1 MEMSRRSLL
10 EGCALVAAAALVP
23 AGAATARSLGVL
35 RRGEPLPDL
44 DDLGVIDTTAGGTA
58 RIAIV
63 NAGHRFSLALP
74 KTPTLAYRIPGGAQN
89 YLGPVILARRGQDFT
104 LQVEN
109 SLGRHPLAG
118 AIDRGLIRDMIE
130 DGVLPPDTN
139 DAVRTRTALHLH
151 GGNTAP
157 GMDGGP
163 LDTFLPGDTFRYTY
177 ANDQEAAGL
186 WYHDH
191 ALSITRLNVYAG
203 LASGYLLRDEND
215 PGDGSRLPAPPYEV
229 PLILQDKMFNPDGT
243 LGYPPNPDLD
253 RPWAPEFFGD
263 VATVNG
269 KTQPDLQVRRGMY
282 RFRVYNGS
290 NSRFYNLKLKTT
302 DRDTLRFWQIGTD
315 GGLLNAPVAMTKLLL
330 GPGERADLLV
340 DFAELPAGACVL
352 LTNNARTPF
361 PSGPRSVAGGGVPL
375 PLLMTFSVTRRTGLP
390 ARLPKALRRRAIP
403 RLETAKVAAT
413 RNLTLVEVQDA
424 DGIPQTA
431 LINNREFSS
440 DEYLKAISR
449 NGTVE
454 QWNIINT
461 TGDAHPIHLHYVQFQ
476 ILNRQRFDVD
486 DYTAAAYPTPVVPGT
501 GPYPPPSPERFTLGR
516 PHSPAANERGWKDT
530 AVAMPGQ
537 ITRLLV
543 PFGTGAVAGR
553 PFATGR
559 SFTGTYAAHCHIL
572 EHEDNDMMQR
582 YLVAD

>member
-1 MEMSRRSLL
+1 MDISRRRLL
-10 EGCALVAAAALVP
+10 EGSALVAAAALVRG
-23 AGAATARSLGVL
+23 GAATATPLGVVP
-35 RRGEPLPDL
+35 RGGPLPDL
-44 DDLGVIDTTAGGTA
+44 EDLGVIDATNGGTA
-58 RIAIV
+58 RISMV
-63 NAGHRFSLALP
+63 NSHHRFAAGLP
-74 KTPTLAYRIPGGAQN
+74 KTPTLAYRTPGGGED
-89 YLGPVILARRGQDFT
+89 YLGPVIVARRGQRFT
-104 LQVEN
+104 LEVEN
-109 SLGRHPLAG
+109 SLGRHPLAA
-118 AIDRGLIRDMIE
+118 AIDQGLIRDMIE
-130 DGVLPPDTN
+130 DGVLPPDTD

-163 LDTFLPGDTFRYTY
+163 LDTFLPGKSFRYTY

-229 PLILQDKMFNPDGT
+229 PLILQDKMFHRDGT
-243 LGYPPNPDLD
+243 LAYPPNPDLH

-269 KTQPDLQVRRGMY
+269 TIQPDLQVRRGLY

-290 NSRFYNLKLKTT
+290 NSRFYNLRLTT
-302 DRDTLRFWQIGTD
+302 IDRDTLRFWQIGSD

-330 GPGERADLLV
+330 GPGERADLIV
-340 DFAELPAGACVL
+340 DFSELPAGECVL
-352 LTNNARTPF
+352 LTNDARTPF
-361 PSGPRSVAGGGVPL
+361 PSGPRSRARGGVPL
-375 PLLMTFSVTRRTGLP
+375 PLIMTFTVTRRTGLP
-390 ARLPKALRRRAIP
+390 SRLPRALRRRAVSHLDGAP
-403 RLETAKVAAT
+403 VAAT

-440 DEYLKAISR
+440 DDYLGSVSR

-454 QWNIINT
+454 QWNIVNT

-476 ILNRQRFDVD
+476 ILNRQRFDAD
-486 DYTAAAYPTPVVPGT
+486 GYTSATYPTPLVPGA
-501 GPYPPPSPERFTLGR
+501 GPYPPPSPDRFTLGL
-516 PHSPAANERGWKDT
+516 PHTPAANERGWKDT

-543 PFGTGAVAGR
+543 PFGRGAVAGL

-559 SFTGTYAAHCHIL
+559 SYAGTYLTHCHIL

-582 YLVAD
+582 YVVAD